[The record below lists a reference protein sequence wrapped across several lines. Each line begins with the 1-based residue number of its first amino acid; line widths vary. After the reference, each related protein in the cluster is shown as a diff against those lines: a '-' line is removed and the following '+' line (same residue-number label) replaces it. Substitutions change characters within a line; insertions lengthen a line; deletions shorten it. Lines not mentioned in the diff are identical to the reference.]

1 MAGDRARSSP
11 LAGHRGVT
19 RSPELRALPPAERAK
34 DFDQVFRG
42 EYAAIL
48 RLATVLV
55 RSAPVGEELT
65 QEAFVRLHR
74 TFDDVVNPAGFLRT
88 VVVRLASTWRTRAAM
103 EQERLARLAPQAD
116 ASIDEIDEIDETWE
130 ALGRLRPE
138 RSTVLVLR
146 FYEDMSNEDIARV
159 LGCSAGTV
167 RSRVRRALSD
177 LREELS

>member
-1 MAGDRARSSP
+1 M
-11 LAGHRGVT
+11 T
-19 RSPELRALPPAERAK
+19 RSPEIRALPPAEGAH

-48 RLATVLV
+48 RLATLLV
-55 RSAPVGEELT
+55 RSASVGEELT

-74 TFDDVVNPAGFLRT
+74 NVDEVVNPAGFLRT
-88 VVVRLASTWRTRAAM
+88 VVVRLASTWRARAAM
-103 EQERLARLAPQAD
+103 EQERLALLPRRTD
-116 ASIDEIDEIDETWE
+116 HEIDEIDETWD

-146 FYEDMSNEDIARV
+146 FYEDMSNEDIARL

-167 RSRVRRALSD
+167 RSRVRRALGD
-177 LREELS
+177 LREELSR